1 MAAVVFV
8 FEEANGEEV
17 VEGADVVVV
26 VPTIGK
32 VDFGKSGMVVVVV
45 IVRGGGW

>member
-8 FEEANGEEV
+8 FEEANGEE
-17 VEGADVVVV
+17 VVVV